1 MRPRGRRTSIRR
13 LVSSSLVTFQDRN
26 EKGRLMCGL
35 TLQEADTIAQ
45 GALAKAR
52 ELKCS
57 PMTVAVVDAGG
68 AALVMKREDGSGV
81 LRPDIA
87 LAKAWG
93 PIGMGIGGR
102 TTARR
107 AIDTPVFWAALN
119 TISAGRI
126 APVAGGVLILREGKV
141 VGSIGVSGDFPDND
155 EACSIAGAQSA
166 GFGTEGG

>member
-1 MRPRGRRTSIRR
+1 MAARAA
-13 LVSSSLVTFQDRN
+13 FQDRGLG
-26 EKGRLMCGL
+26 GRLMCGL
-35 TLQEADTIAQ
+35 TLQEADAIVQ

-68 AALVMKREDGSGV
+68 AAIALKREDGSGV

-87 LAKAWG
+87 FAKAWG

-102 TTARR
+102 AMAKR
-107 AIDTPVFWAALN
+107 AMDTPTFWASLN

-126 APVAGGVLILREGKV
+126 APVAGGVLILKVWEV
-141 VGSIGVSGDFPDND
+141 VGSFGMSAQLPRNR
-155 EACSIAGAQSA
+155 EPRCIAGAQSA
-166 GFGTEGG
+166 CFATEVGEAALGKQ

>member
-13 LVSSSLVTFQDRN
+13 LVSSSSATFEDHN
-26 EKGRLMCGL
+26 DKGMLMCGL
-35 TLQEADTIAQ
+35 TLQEADAIAQ

-93 PIGMGIGGR
+93 PIGMGIVGS
-102 TTARR
+102 ARADR
-107 AIDTPVFWAALN
+107 AMDTPTFWAALN
-119 TISAGRI
+119 TISVGRI
-126 APVAGGVLILREGKV
+126 AP
-141 VGSIGVSGDFPDND
+141 
-155 EACSIAGAQSA
+155 
-166 GFGTEGG
+166 